1 MNTLPENPVPVSQS
15 DIDVL
20 QLGVDSKEFVLETS
34 EDVRTIATALARQAQ
49 HTLLLHTE
57 DLEPAIFDTTA
68 FLDAASSL
76 VRNRRDS
83 CFRIL
88 VNNGRKA
95 VQNEH
100 RLIELSRRLSTD
112 IQIRRP
118 APQYQNYHK
127 TFFLAD
133 DAGFLYRPLSSRYEG
148 IADFN
153 NPGKVSELTRYF
165 MEVWEHSEPDEEMR
179 RLHL

>member
-1 MNTLPENPVPVSQS
+1 MNTPPENIEPVSQS
-15 DIDVL
+15 DIDAL
-20 QLGVDSKEFVLETS
+20 QLGIDSRELLLETR

-57 DLEPAIFDTTA
+57 DLEPAIFDNTP

-76 VRNRRDS
+76 ARNRRDS

-95 VQNEH
+95 VQAEN

-112 IQIRRP
+112 IQIRRT
-118 APQYQNYHK
+118 ATQYQNYHK
-127 TFFLAD
+127 AFFLAD

-165 MEVWEHSEPDEEMR
+165 MEVWDHSEPDEEIR

>member
-1 MNTLPENPVPVSQS
+1 MNTLSENLVPVSQS
-15 DIDVL
+15 DIDIL
-20 QLGVDSKEFVLETS
+20 QLGIDSREFVLETR
-34 EDVRTIATALARQAQ
+34 EDVRIVATALARQAQ

-57 DLEPAIFDTTA
+57 DLEPAIFDNPP
-68 FLDAASSL
+68 FLNAASNL
-76 VRNRRDS
+76 ARNRRDS

-88 VNNGRKA
+88 LNNGRKA
-95 VQNEH
+95 IQVEH
-100 RLIELSRRLSTD
+100 RLIELSRRLSSD

-127 TFFLAD
+127 TFFLSD